1 MKILVDENIP
11 NVSAAELSSLGH
23 DVKDIRGTALQ
34 GLSDDDLWNLAQRE
48 QRMFITTDK
57 GFAAK
62 RSEDHHGVLIIRL
75 RQPSE
80 RAIHIRIISAVKHY
94 SENEWRGLLVVIRD
108 TVQSVFHA

>member
-11 NVSAAELSSLGH
+11 NVSTAELRRLGH

-34 GLSDDDLWNLAQRE
+34 GLPDEELWNLALQE

-62 RSEDHHGVLIIRL
+62 RSEDHYGVLIIRL

-80 RAIHIRIISAVKHY
+80 QTIHVRVISGVKHFTK
-94 SENEWRGLLVVIRD
+94 NEWRGLLVVIRD
-108 TVQSVFHA
+108 TVQSTFRT